1 MDLRT
6 QTLAGIWPEPV
17 TCWPVAPAGPTL
29 SRGWTVKGKSLYIDG
44 CTTPPSN
51 HTGGSLA
58 ASYSQRTPP
67 PRALKEAE
75 AATPRYLFL
84 CLAWRRAGEATAILS
99 PSPS

>member
-1 MDLRT
+1 MDLQT

-29 SRGWTVKGKSLYIDG
+29 SMGWTVKGKSLYIDG
-44 CTTPPSN
+44 CTIRPSN

-58 ASYSQRTPP
+58 ASYSQCP

-75 AATPRYLFL
+75 AATPRCLFL
-84 CLAWRRAGEATAILS
+84 CLA
-99 PSPS
+99 